1 MGKSLIQVVNQSDQ
15 AAQEN
20 SVINLGTTQ
29 RRYGCDLRLSG
40 NGIEVNGTGYYMIDA
55 SVSVAPTAAGNVT
68 VAVYDNGVQIPGAIA
83 YGSTTTAENNVALPI
98 VSTIR
103 RGCNCDG
110 ADNIT
115 LMLLE
120 GAGTVKNVSLR
131 IEKS

>member
-1 MGKSLIQVVNQSDQ
+1 
-15 AAQEN
+15 
-20 SVINLGTTQ
+20 
-29 RRYGCDLRLSG
+29 
-40 NGIEVNGTGYYMIDA
+40 MIDA